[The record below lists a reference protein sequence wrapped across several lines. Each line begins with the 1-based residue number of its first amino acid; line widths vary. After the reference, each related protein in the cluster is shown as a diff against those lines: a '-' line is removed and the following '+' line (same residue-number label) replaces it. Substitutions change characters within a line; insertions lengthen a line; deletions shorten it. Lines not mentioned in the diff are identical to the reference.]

1 MPGKEVTVF
10 FGSKPKTSLREKLY
24 PCSVRRIKENPKKY
38 FKKEKTCLK
47 NSPART
53 HICYGTS

>member
-24 PCSVRRIKENPKKY
+24 PCSVRRKGVLPERKISHRRLIQCGPVKMDTK
-38 FKKEKTCLK
+38 
-47 NSPART
+47 
-53 HICYGTS
+53 